1 MPHADT
7 RPAPLRAAKTAIWK
21 SLFLHA
27 VVLGLV
33 IGLPY
38 LHKPPEVVEPL
49 AMQAVLVEQPVARK
63 MPEPEPVPVEEPVPE
78 PPQEMELPAPVTE
91 PPKIALPKPPEKKPL
106 PIKPLLKKPTLN
118 TDVLDAEMQAM
129 EREVK
134 QAEEIERLRR
144 EVQQTAMATK
154 VSANMAIVNQYR
166 GLIAQRVETKWNRPL
181 SARAGMVV
189 TLRISIL
196 PGGEVGN
203 VVPVESSGDPAFD
216 ASAVEAV
223 RRSSPLP
230 VPNDIAVFNQ
240 SFRNFILKFRP
251 EDL

>member
-1 MPHADT
+1 
-7 RPAPLRAAKTAIWK
+7 
-21 SLFLHA
+21 
-27 VVLGLV
+27 
-33 IGLPY
+33 
-38 LHKPPEVVEPL
+38 
-49 AMQAVLVEQPVARK
+49 

-154 VSANMAIVNQYR
+154 VSANMAIVQQYA
-166 GLIAQRVETKWNRPL
+166 GLIKDKVSRNRNNSLTAKP
-181 SARAGMVV
+181 GITTV
-189 TLRISIL
+189 LRISIL
-196 PGGEVGN
+196 PGGEVKN
-203 VVPVESSGDPAFD
+203 VVTVRSSGDAAFD
-216 ASAVEAV
+216 ASAEEAA
-223 RRSSPLP
+223 RRASPLP
-230 VPNDIAVFNQ
+230 VPQDLAVFNQ
-240 SFRNFILKFRP
+240 NFRNFTLEISPPKEL
-251 EDL
+251 